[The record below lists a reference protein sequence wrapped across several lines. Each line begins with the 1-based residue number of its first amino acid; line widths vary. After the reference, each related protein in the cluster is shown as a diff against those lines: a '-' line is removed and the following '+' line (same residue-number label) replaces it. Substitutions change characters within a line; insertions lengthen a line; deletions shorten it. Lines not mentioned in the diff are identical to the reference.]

1 MCHRIHSRLASDA
14 LMLCLVLH
22 PNIDLMLLRHLRQSN
37 IEPSP
42 LHLLVWIGF
51 VDQLQVLHNEEIKT
65 LEDSFVEREHRVEAQ
80 FDQRIHEQTEQV
92 WCEVVAALHQYIQL
106 LTSDS
111 SVNTPLELALL
122 EQRFTAPL
130 HTEITT
136 LKQELATLKVQQSQS
151 LKLNN
156 DSDIEDAFKERDVLR
171 RLVAT
176 LQCLLQ
182 ELVNYFGQCE
192 EELNSSL
199 VEGLNTTDKVHF
211 APDVSELMSFLHDSS
226 IGDTS
231 RDVSVNFR
239 GELDR
244 CLERLRMESATILG
258 LSRKLRE
265 AESRKEVVNE
275 GFGESIQPIAQ
286 GMRVVLNDPSSPHLK
301 IIEELCQEGD
311 RISEE
316 ARKEKEDLQQQVWV
330 DPPPSTCDASKRK
343 VEVADKQLR
352 STRKFL
358 EEQAAEREV
367 EREEFLRELT
377 ILQDQLRERD
387 RERELYLA
395 QIKEVEA
402 LDQQLKESAAIL
414 VETEARRD
422 QIQADLDAAL
432 DKISTLRE
440 IIVELEATV
449 EDKAVSEE
457 ALKQQ
462 LVTLRDLLQQQSDS
476 HRELAQELSS
486 LRLDSGS
493 LELQQH
499 ITHLEEQ
506 LRKHRLHVEHFHS
519 ESKGGVSAVRQMRDQ
534 LRELEVALERKTKEL
549 EALHCM
555 AVSGS
560 SAVSS
565 PSEDVSIREH
575 LDALR
580 CTTPISDICH
590 RDSHSP
596 VSLPLEELSRLQDK
610 LQRHSRAEEAALKRV
625 RDLHME
631 LKIAHRN
638 MKEVCAERDVLQ
650 EQTEEQLLKV
660 SALQA
665 RLDDQRRAVG
675 AAQSEALVELQGSLR
690 DKQEEIGI
698 LTDALERT
706 SKQVSELQ
714 RLLEQMRHQEAI
726 QEAEW
731 VEALSKLRATAAN
744 NKNTLASVSQEEPK
758 LQLWVKIG
766 STEHLSSGGLES
778 MLVPGRGPDE
788 SLWRSWASDEAFFF

>member
-1 MCHRIHSRLASDA
+1 MVEGVR
-14 LMLCLVLH
+14 
-22 PNIDLMLLRHLRQSN
+22 P
-37 IEPSP
+37 
-42 LHLLVWIGF
+42 
-51 VDQLQVLHNEEIKT
+51 T
-65 LEDSFVEREHRVEAQ
+65 LERITNEKVEV
-80 FDQRIHEQTEQV
+80 
-92 WCEVVAALHQYIQL
+92 C
-106 LTSDS
+106 
-111 SVNTPLELALL
+111 
-122 EQRFTAPL
+122 
-130 HTEITT
+130 
-136 LKQELATLKVQQSQS
+136 
-151 LKLNN
+151 
-156 DSDIEDAFKERDVLR
+156 
-171 RLVAT
+171 
-176 LQCLLQ
+176 
-182 ELVNYFGQCE
+182 
-192 EELNSSL
+192 
-199 VEGLNTTDKVHF
+199 
-211 APDVSELMSFLHDSS
+211 
-226 IGDTS
+226 
-231 RDVSVNFR
+231 
-239 GELDR
+239 
-244 CLERLRMESATILG
+244 IL
-258 LSRKLRE
+258 
-265 AESRKEVVNE
+265 
-275 GFGESIQPIAQ
+275 
-286 GMRVVLNDPSSPHLK
+286 
-301 IIEELCQEGD
+301 
-311 RISEE
+311 
-316 ARKEKEDLQQQVWV
+316 
-330 DPPPSTCDASKRK
+330 

-387 RERELYLA
+387 RERELYFA
-395 QIKEVEA
+395 QLKEVEA
-402 LDQQLKESAAIL
+402 LDQQLKESAAVL

-486 LRLDSGS
+486 LRLESGS

-506 LRKHRLHVEHFHS
+506 LHKHRLHVEHFHS
-519 ESKGGVSAVRQMRDQ
+519 ESKGGASAVRQMRDQ

-580 CTTPISDICH
+580 CTTPISDISH

-596 VSLPLEELSRLQDK
+596 VSLPLEELARLQDK

-625 RDLHME
+625 RDLQME

-706 SKQVSELQ
+706 SKQ
-714 RLLEQMRHQEAI
+714 
-726 QEAEW
+726 
-731 VEALSKLRATAAN
+731 
-744 NKNTLASVSQEEPK
+744 
-758 LQLWVKIG
+758 
-766 STEHLSSGGLES
+766 
-778 MLVPGRGPDE
+778 
-788 SLWRSWASDEAFFF
+788 